1 MIMFAV
7 IAAVIVAAPIS
18 FLSLVPSAVSFSV
31 ADGNVYHIYP
41 ANFSN
46 KEYCLHR
53 SSLILNSSSMAYHG
67 NYTDLS
73 YFNASMSFFETYMSV
88 PGSGAY
94 TIFINYNF
102 RGAVSSILHPTKVTA
117 TVSAFFQNNTS
128 DNNFVVTTSGV
139 YPGDPDPFEKN
150 VSIASSDTVI
160 WERGSGTVTYPLEN
174 SSSSTNN
181 QKYYFCLANGS
192 KPTFVNGCGINS
204 AFPRGFWIFYNPPIV
219 YNLTVDLTFMATS
232 PSATL
237 VDNFTIYLIDT
248 EMKSDKI

>member
-1 MIMFAV
+1 MIIFAV
-7 IAAVIVAAPIS
+7 IAATIVAAPIS

-31 ADGNVYHIYP
+31 VDGNVYHIYP
-41 ANFSN
+41 ANLSN

-73 YFNASMSFFETYMSV
+73 YFNASMSFFETYMSN
-88 PGSGAY
+88 PGCGAY

-102 RGAVSSILHPTKVTA
+102 RGAVSNNLHPTKVTA

-128 DNNFVVTTSGV
+128 DNNFVVTT
-139 YPGDPDPFEKN
+139 PFPLDCHTDPYEKN
-150 VSIASSDTVI
+150 VSTASSDTVI

-174 SSSSTNN
+174 GSSSTNN
-181 QKYYFCLANGS
+181 RNYYFCLANGG
-192 KPTFVNGCGINS
+192 KPAYVNGFEINS
-204 AFPRGFWIFYNPPIV
+204 TFPRGFTIYYNPPIV